1 MPLYSDDQIDAA
13 IAIFEAERRRWG
25 TVAHLPPRAGMSI
38 AAWMKAQQESTYDL
52 VREGE
57 DGQEVIAANLP
68 DALHEAELFLQAP
81 RAAMRATLQ
90 ALGA

>member
-1 MPLYSDDQIDAA
+1 MIYTDDQIDAA

-25 TVAHLPPRAGMSI
+25 TISHAPARAGMSTSD
-38 AAWMKAQQESTYDL
+38 WMKAQEESTYDL